1 MATWLAM
8 DGLARHGQRRPSM
21 VGHGS
26 TFLFSVTASVGQLPA
41 EAKFGQPRLA
51 KIVFDL
57 ITDVLWSRAPQ
68 ALIKI
73 VEEKPSTT
81 GSDQD
86 GALLCMPGIER
97 SWLQPWR
104 AEDDDLMACVYENIK
119 KHQRNP

>member
-1 MATWLAM
+1 MGGASGSGAVPGDQWVFR
-8 DGLARHGQRRPSM
+8 DRVGPS
-21 VGHGS
+21 
-26 TFLFSVTASVGQLPA
+26 QLW
-41 EAKFGQPRLA
+41 KSRVQPRRYRCKHAASRSEANSRLH
-51 KIVFDL
+51 

-104 AEDDDLMACVYENIK
+104 AEDDDLMAFVYP
-119 KHQRNP
+119 Q